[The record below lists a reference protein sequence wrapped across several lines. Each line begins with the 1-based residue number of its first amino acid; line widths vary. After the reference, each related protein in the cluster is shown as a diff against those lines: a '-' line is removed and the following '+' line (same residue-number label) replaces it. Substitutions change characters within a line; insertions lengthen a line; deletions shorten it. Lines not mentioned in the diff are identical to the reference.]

1 MKAVDLLNEAA
12 ELIDGPRAEQHGDM
26 QDNHE
31 NIAELW
37 NAFLRIRRDPVAP
50 LTGSQ
55 VAICMALVKV
65 ARTQTGDDNPDDL
78 RDAAGYCGIAS
89 ELTDAE

>member
-1 MKAVDLLNEAA
+1 MKAADLLRQAA
-12 ELIDGPRAEQHGDM
+12 ELIAGPRAELHGDM
-26 QDNHE
+26 RDNHE

-50 LTGSQ
+50 LTGAD
-55 VAICMALVKV
+55 VAICMALVKI
-65 ARTQTGDDNPDDL
+65 ARTQTGEYNPDDL